1 MCGSDLTQVPS
12 SAADAMAM
20 VKAGLAWLARSDAG
34 SLPGAVQADCLRGL
48 EQAEAMT
55 VAARS
60 AVLATF
66 SAQGGFED
74 DGHGSARAWLK
85 WRTRVTAGAAAGAV
99 GWMRRLAA
107 HPAVAE
113 ALAAADLSA
122 SWARHVCEWSDRL
135 PEAHRGDA
143 DAILV
148 AAAAGGA
155 ELGDLAALAEEM
167 RRRTAGPDG
176 DGGDDG
182 FGDRSLRLATT
193 FGGAGRLEGDL
204 TPQCAAAL
212 QAVLDA
218 LGKKAGPE
226 DIRSRRQ
233 RDHDALEEACRRL
246 IASGCLPERAGQ
258 PTQIMLHMGLDQ
270 LRGLDGAPA
279 VEAGW
284 TAGQGCGAPAPP
296 GADCDAGIVPVV
308 TGRLDPAILDTLAAT
323 LLRGPAPDRDDHPG
337 HDHPAPDHPAPD
349 HPGHDD
355 PARDDPGGRE
365 ESAAERRERLGRA
378 VRLLIVRHAADLLSG
393 PGGLAAHLR
402 TGLVGPLAASVPL
415 PLDIGAVTDTI
426 PVHLRRAV
434 TARDRRC
441 RFPGCD
447 QPPAACQPHHII
459 PRSEAG
465 PTSLANLILMCSF
478 HHLIAVHRWGWGIT
492 LHPDGTLT
500 ATSPDDHT
508 TLHDHGPPA
517 HPA

>member
-279 VEAGW
+279 AEAGW

-296 GADCDAGIVPVV
+296 GADWDAGIVPVV

-323 LLRGPAPDRDDHPG
+323 LLRGPAPDRD
-337 HDHPAPDHPAPD
+337 
-349 HPGHDD
+349 
-355 PARDDPGGRE
+355 
-365 ESAAERRERLGRA
+365 
-378 VRLLIVRHAADLLSG
+378 
-393 PGGLAAHLR
+393 
-402 TGLVGPLAASVPL
+402 
-415 PLDIGAVTDTI
+415 
-426 PVHLRRAV
+426 
-434 TARDRRC
+434 
-441 RFPGCD
+441 
-447 QPPAACQPHHII
+447 
-459 PRSEAG
+459 
-465 PTSLANLILMCSF
+465 
-478 HHLIAVHRWGWGIT
+478 
-492 LHPDGTLT
+492 
-500 ATSPDDHT
+500 
-508 TLHDHGPPA
+508 
-517 HPA
+517 